1 MRTFGSPRPQVD
13 LAMPDE
19 VRIGGW
25 CVRPHLSRLERPGR
39 TVHLRPKSMEV
50 LVFLARHAGQVVA
63 RAELLDAVWPGVC
76 IAEEGLTQCVADIR
90 EAFDD
95 APQQPGFVETVA
107 KRGYR
112 LIAPVEPLDIEA
124 EDGPAGLVV
133 LPFRDLSS
141 AQNQEYFADGLAEQT
156 IADLSQIQG
165 LRVISCTSAMRL
177 KHATATVGAIAR
189 ELRVRYVLEGSVRRS
204 GEDVR
209 ITVQLIDAEAD
220 DHLWAETYSGTICDV
235 LDFQAKVSRAIVEAL
250 RLRLTEPR

>member
-1 MRTFGSPRPQVD
+1 
-13 LAMPDE
+13 
-19 VRIGGW
+19 
-25 CVRPHLSRLERPGR
+25 
-39 TVHLRPKSMEV
+39 MEI
-50 LVFLARHAGQVVA
+50 LVFLARHAGQVVT
-63 RAELLDAVWPGVC
+63 RAELLDAVWPEVS

-90 EAFDD
+90 EAFED

-112 LIAPVEPLDIEA
+112 LIAPVEPMAPVET
-124 EDGPAGLVV
+124 EGGPAGLVV

-141 AQNQEYFADGLAEQT
+141 AQDQEYFADGLAEQT
-156 IADLSQIQG
+156 IADLSRIRG

-177 KHATATVGAIAR
+177 KHATASVGAIAR

-220 DHLWAETYSGTICDV
+220 DHLWAETYSGGTGDV
-235 LDFQAKVSRAIVEAL
+235 LGLQARISRAIVEAL
-250 RLRLTEPR
+250 RLRLTEERQ